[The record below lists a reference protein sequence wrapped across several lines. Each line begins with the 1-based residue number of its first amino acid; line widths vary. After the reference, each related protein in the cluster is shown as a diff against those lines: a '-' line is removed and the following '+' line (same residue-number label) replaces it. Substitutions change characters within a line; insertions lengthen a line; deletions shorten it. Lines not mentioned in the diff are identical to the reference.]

1 MRTGYQCLHYP
12 RFDIFTRKR
21 FRCPTCEALVR
32 CAQGETRS
40 YYGVELHYYYSRP
53 CYPPYKTW
61 AALCSPD
68 KRSFQ
73 TKAHKPQP
81 GGSHSRSW
89 ISNHPIYTCCA
100 WCYWPHIDQAPLIA
114 EIKCILATAEKLA
127 VRRTWAVIL
136 SNDLPI

>member
-1 MRTGYQCLHYP
+1 MRGSC
-12 RFDIFTRKR
+12 RMCAGGKTRN
-21 FRCPTCEALVR
+21 
-32 CAQGETRS
+32 
-40 YYGVELHYYYSRP
+40 YYGTELHYYYTMVPALNES
-53 CYPPYKTW
+53 W

-81 GGSHSRSW
+81 GGSHSRSL
-89 ISNHPIYTCCA
+89 ISNHPIYTFCA
-100 WCYWPHIDQAPLIA
+100 WCYWPHIDQASLVA
-114 EIKCILATAEKLA
+114 EVKCKLATAEKLA